1 MKPRAMLMLLAALCL
16 AVVGR
21 AAEATSDRF
30 SQWLTVPEQ
39 KEAGLQKL
47 SSDQVAV
54 LDALVRRDLT
64 ARASGRA
71 EGSPDEFSKRLT
83 PDELRNA
90 GLAALAAEEVA
101 RVDVFVGRFAA
112 ARLARTL
119 LAPPVY
125 ISKVRIA
132 EPVEKKKEREIH
144 GSFTLGM
151 GFGSGGYSEK
161 FGGMTLRMDDLEHN
175 LSISVGYSES
185 HYKGPYGSGVST
197 GTGVGLRY
205 GPLLDP

>member
-1 MKPRAMLMLLAALCL
+1 MKAWAISLVYLCL
-16 AVVGR
+16 ALVVRG
-21 AAEATSDRF
+21 AESDRF
-30 SQWLTVPEQ
+30 SQWLTAPEQ
-39 KEAGLQKL
+39 KEIGLEKL
-47 SSDQVAV
+47 TSDQVAV

-64 ARASGRA
+64 SRASGRPD
-71 EGSPDEFSKRLT
+71 GSPDEFSKRLT
-83 PDELRNA
+83 PDELKIT
-90 GLAALAAEEVA
+90 GLGTLGAEEVA
-101 RVDVFVGRFAA
+101 RVDVYVGRFAA

-125 ISKVRIA
+125 ISKARIV

-161 FGGMTLRMDDLEHN
+161 FGSMVLRMDDPEHN

-185 HYKGPYGSGVST
+185 HYKGPYGSGVAT
-197 GTGVGLRY
+197 GTGVDLRY
-205 GPLLDP
+205 SPRD